1 MCPPRELSAVRAHQM
16 CNAFGFGAV
25 HVWFLVSA
33 ALCVVMAVGGQIYGC
48 SPSMALS
55 GYGADYEC
63 NDNEEA
69 LFFFNNGWQVTIW
82 GILVMVTLTR
92 PPARTMLLIFSP
104 FVLLSFALVTV
115 FGVMNPSPEMQT
127 SWTMNTIALVI
138 WFGSL
143 GYAYAVHVE
152 PSSGSML

>member
-1 MCPPRELSAVRAHQM
+1 
-16 CNAFGFGAV
+16 
-25 HVWFLVSA
+25 
-33 ALCVVMAVGGQIYGC
+33 
-48 SPSMALS
+48 
-55 GYGADYEC
+55 
-63 NDNEEA
+63 
-69 LFFFNNGWQVTIW
+69 
-82 GILVMVTLTR
+82 
-92 PPARTMLLIFSP
+92 MLLIFSP

-152 PSSGSML
+152 PSGGSML